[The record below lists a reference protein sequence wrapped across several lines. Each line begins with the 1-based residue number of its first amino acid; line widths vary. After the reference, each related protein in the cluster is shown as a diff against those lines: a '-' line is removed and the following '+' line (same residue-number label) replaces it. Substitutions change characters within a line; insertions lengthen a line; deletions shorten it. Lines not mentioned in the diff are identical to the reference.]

1 MRHFSYL
8 NSAKRVIETYQ
19 GQEPLAIYLKQFFAQ
34 NKQMGGKDRK
44 QIAALV
50 YNYYRLG
57 HSPNDVAIDD
67 KILTATFLCSTQSNF
82 VLQNL
87 KPTWDEQIGLPL
99 AEKIKM
105 IQPTVLLNY
114 IFPFTD
120 ELSAEIEAAHFQ
132 LSFLQQPKLFLRIRP
147 GKQKQVVQKLSDGF
161 IHFERIDEHCI
172 ALANGTKIE
181 DVLVVNKEVVVQ
193 DYNSQQVGKY
203 FQFANKASVYDACAA
218 SGGKSIMAFDA
229 NNSIK
234 LSVSDVRESILINL
248 RKRCGDAGINL
259 YHSFLAD
266 LSKPSDN
273 TEKYDYIIAD
283 VPCTGSGTWSRTPE
297 QSFFFNPS
305 TIEDFVARQKTICL
319 QLIAKLNSGGSLIYI
334 TCSVFKK
341 ENEEVIAFL
350 QAKFGLKVEHQ
361 ELLKGYDKGADS
373 MFVCQL
379 KMENGK

>member
-50 YNYYRLG
+50 YNYYRIG
-57 HSPNDVAIDD
+57 HSPNDVTMDD
-67 KILTATFLCSTQSNF
+67 KILTATFLCSQQSNF
-82 VLQNL
+82 VLQNI
-87 KPTWDEQIGLPL
+87 KPEWDEQVTLPL
-99 AEKIKM
+99 AAKIKL
-105 IQPTVLLNY
+105 IQPTALLNY
-114 IFPFTD
+114 LFPFVD
-120 ELSAEIEAAHFQ
+120 ELSDGIETEKFQ
-132 LSFLQQPKLFLRIRP
+132 FSFLQQPKLFLRIRP
-147 GKQKQVVQKLSDGF
+147 GKQKQVIQKLADAF
-161 IHFERIDEHCI
+161 IHFEMIDEQCI
-172 ALANGTKIE
+172 TLANGTKIE
-181 DVLVVNKEVVVQ
+181 EVLLVNKEVVVQ
-193 DYNSQQVGKY
+193 DYNSQQVGKC

-229 NNSIK
+229 NNTIK
-234 LSVSDVRESILINL
+234 LSVSDLRESILINL

-305 TIEDFVARQKTICL
+305 SIEDFAAKQKMICQ
-319 QLIAKLNSGGSLIYI
+319 QLITKLNPGGSLIYI

-341 ENEEVIAFL
+341 ENEDVVEFLKEKFSMEVV
-350 QAKFGLKVEHQ
+350 QQ
-361 ELLKGYDKGADS
+361 ELLKGYDLAADS
-373 MFVCQL
+373 MFFSKL
-379 KMENGK
+379 RMKN